1 MLALELARDEEA
13 RATGVDGSDLA
24 GAILASVGFRHNVIP
39 FSSAALTGEPSA
51 IKERIGR
58 LLDPLPDY
66 SEETR
71 LSARVVVS
79 ALATSLLLSV
89 ALGSVFGEKTVCA
102 LLRVMA

>member
-13 RATGVDGSDLA
+13 RAAGVDGSDLA
-24 GAILASVGFRHNVIP
+24 SAILASVRFRHDVIP

-51 IKERIGR
+51 LKERIAR
-58 LLDPLPDY
+58 LLDPFPDH

-71 LSARVVVS
+71 IGAGVVLS

-89 ALGSVFGEKTVCA
+89 ALGSIFGERIVGA